1 MVHRSIIVAGF
12 AVVVLSGWARAEP
25 AAAVSEAAKAMVG
38 GWEIS
43 DAARQR
49 RCALTFGV
57 DVAPVGYKLGL
68 DAACAKAF
76 PSLEAVAAW
85 KLGDKDA
92 VQLVDAKGV
101 KVVEFNEVESGMYES
116 ERGAEGLLFLQT
128 QAALKVE
135 TRSPEQVFGDWQL
148 LREVGK
154 PLCRLVLSNAP
165 AGDGAYKIV
174 VRPGCNAAIGGMGFA
189 TWRLDRDQ
197 LVLTGRTGL
206 WRFSESDATIW
217 ERVPLSADPILLM
230 RQ

>member
-1 MVHRSIIVAGF
+1 MVRRGVVVACL
-12 AVVVLSGWARAEP
+12 AVVAALASARAEP
-25 AAAVSEAAKAMVG
+25 AASESAKAMVG
-38 GWEIS
+38 NWEIS
-43 DAARQR
+43 DASRER
-49 RCALTFGV
+49 RCPVTFGV
-57 DVAPVGYKLGL
+57 DPAPGGYKLGL
-68 DAACAKAF
+68 DPACVIAF

-85 KLGDKDA
+85 TLGAKDA
-92 VQLVDAKGV
+92 VQLIDAKGA

-148 LREVGK
+148 LREIGK
-154 PLCRLVLSNAP
+154 PLCRLLLSNASV
-165 AGDGAYKIV
+165 GEGAYKIV
-174 VRPGCNAAIGGMGFA
+174 VRPGCNAAISGIGFA

-197 LVLTGRTGL
+197 LVLTGRTGV

>member
-1 MVHRSIIVAGF
+1 MVHRSIIVAAF
-12 AVVVLSGWARAEP
+12 AVVVASGWARAEP

-49 RCALTFGV
+49 RCAVTFGV
-57 DVAPVGYKLGL
+57 EAAPGGFKVAL
-68 DAACAKAF
+68 DAGCPTAF
-76 PSLEAVAAW
+76 PSLEAVVSWA
-85 KLGDKDA
+85 LGAKDS
-92 VQLVDAKGV
+92 VRLVDAKGAA
-101 KVVEFNEVESGMYES
+101 VVEFNEVESGMFES

-135 TRSPEQVFGDWQL
+135 TRNPEQVFGDWQL

-154 PLCRLVLSNAP
+154 PLCRLMLSNAP

-217 ERVPLSADPILLM
+217 ERVPLSVDPILLM